1 MAHYRS
7 DEGFRLSFNNR
18 LKHQDQAMSSYV
30 TFIWISLVLTFD
42 IVVYKGRAL
51 CEMSAFLTTLNFTSN
66 YWQRIERVNSLAVT
80 IEFLYMFTIANTLEL
95 LIGSTFH
102 PLDCI
107 PCSFVTRTCE
117 CL

>member
-1 MAHYRS
+1 
-7 DEGFRLSFNNR
+7 
-18 LKHQDQAMSSYV
+18 MSSYV

-42 IVVYKGRAL
+42 IIVYKGRAL
-51 CEMSAFLTTLNFTSN
+51 CEMSAFLTTLNFASN
-66 YWQRIERVNSLAVT
+66 YWQRIERVNSSAVT